1 MPSLQDYFTPIKQQK
16 VYNQIC
22 EQFIDLVERGEFKP
36 GMKLPSERELARH
49 LGVSRASLREA
60 LTVLQM
66 IGMVE
71 TISGQGTFVSD
82 KPKVSIKNY
91 LPNAGESPFLI
102 LQARKTIEPS
112 LASLAASQRS
122 EVGLHKLEE
131 ILGMV
136 ESDQS
141 RLQVLGDAFSEG
153 DRRFHLEIARLTENP
168 ILINIQEM
176 IHSLMGQELWL
187 ALMRHTS
194 FSTPGRWRE
203 AVDEHHSIFDAIQ
216 KRDSHAAANRTKAHL
231 MRVEK
236 IMIQADLAPNV
247 LEEADVNRS
256 ISQIEM
262 GLNKREGL

>member
-1 MPSLQDYFTPIKQQK
+1 MSTLQDYFTPIKQQK

-36 GMKLPSERELARH
+36 GMKLPAERELARH

-66 IGMVE
+66 MGMVE
-71 TISGQGTFVSD
+71 TVSGQGTFVSD

-112 LASLAASQRS
+112 IAALAAVQRS
-122 EVGLHKLEE
+122 EAGLRKLEE
-131 ILGMV
+131 ILETI
-136 ESDQS
+136 ESDHS

-153 DRRFHLEIARLTENP
+153 DRRFHLEIARITENP
-168 ILINIQEM
+168 ILVNIQEM
-176 IHSLMGQELWL
+176 FYSLMGQELWL

-194 FSTPGRWRE
+194 FSTPGRWQE
-203 AVDEHHSIFDAIQ
+203 AGREHHDIVEAIQ
-216 KRDSHAAANRTKAHL
+216 ARDSQAAASRMRAHL
-231 MRVEK
+231 TRVEN
-236 IMIQADLAPNV
+236 IMIQAELTSRVPEDTIDQFSTETN
-247 LEEADVNRS
+247 
-256 ISQIEM
+256 Q
-262 GLNKREGL
+262 